1 VSDQVVRWPH
11 QSMPANGR
19 GDVSRLPEVDLS
31 KLTDV
36 ELMLRLR
43 EGEQEALSHLFD
55 RYHRLVLS
63 IASKIIR
70 DHTEAEDV
78 MQEVF
83 FEVYRVARRFDATKG
98 SVKPWIVQFAY
109 HRSLNRR
116 RYLALRGAF
125 EDAQIREFDPPETTT
140 PRDNNGHTCDDIL
153 AIVQQGFATLTAKQ
167 REAVELACFEGLLFP
182 EIAERTKESLGN
194 VRHHYY
200 RGIDK
205 LREFVRHKMRP
216 EESERAALQGG
227 RK

>member
-1 VSDQVVRWPH
+1 
-11 QSMPANGR
+11 MPAN
-19 GDVSRLPEVDLS
+19 SRDDLSQLPEVDLS
-31 KLTDV
+31 KLPDV
-36 ELMLRLR
+36 ELMQRLR
-43 EGEQEALSHLFD
+43 KGEQEALSHLFD

-83 FEVYRVARRFDATKG
+83 FEVYRVAHRFDAAKG

-125 EDAQIREFDPPETTT
+125 EDAQIREFDPPETAS
-140 PRDNNGHTCDDIL
+140 PHGNDGHSCDDIL
-153 AIVQQGFATLTAKQ
+153 AIVQQGLATLTPKQ
-167 REAVELACFEGLLFP
+167 REAVELACFEGLLFA
-182 EIAERTKESLGN
+182 EIAERSKESLGN

-205 LREFVRHKMRP
+205 LREFVKHKLHP
-216 EESERAALQGG
+216 EESERAAVQGG